1 MEVLWTQPDTDLR
14 GRAVADKLPEYAYT
28 TVATV
33 LDRLSRKGEVHRTTD
48 GRVHL
53 YRATG
58 TAGTH
63 TAKAMHDALDRAD
76 DPGEALTHFVR
87 LMPSDQL
94 EALRRA
100 LKSRR

>member
-1 MEVLWTQPDTDLR
+1 MEVLWTQPDTALR
-14 GRAVADKLPEYAYT
+14 GRTVADKLPEYAYT

-33 LDRLSRKGEVHRTTD
+33 LDRLSRKGEVHRTTE

-58 TAGTH
+58 TPGAH
-63 TAKAMHDALDRAD
+63 TAKAMRDALDRAD

-87 LMPSDQL
+87 LMPEDQL
-94 EALRRA
+94 DTLRRA
-100 LKSRR
+100 LEARR